1 MIYMKI
7 KSKKTNKSQ
16 EQQKETN
23 SAEQDNL
30 YNRVH
35 SDKSTGFFLIF
46 FFGGGGGGGVKSSNC
61 TQQDNVDDVASSV
74 LYTAGQC

>member
-30 YNRVH
+30 YNRVNAY
-35 SDKSTGFFLIF
+35 KSQKEKKH
-46 FFGGGGGGGVKSSNC
+46 FGGVC
-61 TQQDNVDDVASSV
+61 
-74 LYTAGQC
+74 